1 MTIHHT
7 TACEGKESNE
17 AVEKPSQDIAPVMH
31 MLQDFDI
38 DILRSEVRDG
48 PL

>member
-1 MTIHHT
+1 MPIGAADHDVS
-7 TACEGKESNE
+7 ANE
-17 AVEKPSQDIAPVMH
+17 VVEKPLQDIAPVMH

-38 DILRSEVRDG
+38 EIFRSEMRDG